1 MVHEGVVLELMDS
14 IGACLDSSQIM
25 KLAATFFV
33 QKLRLSNCSIVANGM
48 KESHFSDKKF
58 EAMDEAVAKQIAST
72 KAPIFVSAIRDD
84 FMFSKFAGSELSGCL
99 AAFPLN
105 MNGSTGAVILYSEQ
119 RLEFQGELAIAL
131 SLRLAKTL
139 SAAHLFTQA
148 QQCAVSDLLT
158 GLYNKA
164 YFTEALKNEIA
175 QASRF
180 KRPTSLIMF
189 DFDNFKQFN
198 DTKGHPAGDKLLKD
212 IGAITR
218 ENVRPS
224 DICCRYGGE
233 EFTIILPETMPEQA
247 KEIAERLRKIV
258 EDRFNLETTISLGIC
273 GCINSSLNHEKM
285 ISEADK
291 ALYRAKQV
299 GKNTVMMR
307 VVVDKN
313 LGVVEA

>member
-1 MVHEGVVLELMDS
+1 MAYEGIVLELVDS
-14 IGACLDSSQIM
+14 IGASLDSSQVM

-33 QKLRLSNCSIVANGM
+33 QKLRLSNCSIIANG
-48 KESHFSDKKF
+48 KKASYFADKKYD
-58 EAMDEAVAKQIAST
+58 ALDEAVAKQIAET
-72 KAPIFVSAIRDD
+72 RAPILVSGLKDD
-84 FMFSKFAGSELSGCL
+84 FMFGKFAGELSGCF
-99 AAFPLN
+99 AAFPIN

-119 RLEFQGELAIAL
+119 RLEPQAEVATALVARLSKAL
-131 SLRLAKTL
+131 SA
-139 SAAHLFTQA
+139 SHLFTQA

-175 QASRF
+175 QAARF
-180 KRPTSLIMF
+180 RRPTSLIMF

-212 IGAITR
+212 TGAIVR
-218 ENVRPS
+218 ENTRPS

-247 KEIAERLRKIV
+247 KEVADRLRKVV
-258 EDRFNLETTISLGIC
+258 EDRFNLDTTISLGIC
-273 GCINSSLNHEKM
+273 GCINSSVNHERM
-285 ISEADK
+285 VSEADK

-307 VVVDKN
+307 IIVDKN
-313 LGVVEA
+313 LGVVET

>member
-1 MVHEGVVLELMDS
+1 MAYEGIVLELVDS

-33 QKLRLSNCSIVANGM
+33 QKLRLSNCSIIANGM
-48 KESHFSDKKF
+48 KGSHFSDNKF
-58 EAMDEAVAKQIAST
+58 EAMDDAVIKQIAAT
-72 KAPIFVSAIRDD
+72 KAPIFVSAIKDD
-84 FMFSKFAGSELSGCL
+84 FMFSKFAGELSGCL

-105 MNGSTGAVILYSEQ
+105 INGSAGAVILYSEQ
-119 RLEFQGELAIAL
+119 RLESQGELAAAL
-131 SLRLAKTL
+131 AIRLAKTL

-175 QASRF
+175 QAVRF

-273 GCINSSLNHEKM
+273 GCINSSVNHEKM

-307 VVVDKN
+307 VIVDKN
-313 LGVVEA
+313 LGVVEV